1 MFDFVLLHILLVY
14 VFFLKCVRLFV
25 SGTVACVLVSVGA
38 ARVTGVVSVL
48 CTVVV
53 LVVIIIFIIIIT
65 YFCRV
70 SISSTL
76 VCVVFVPLFFTHA
89 FSLLDPFAFAMVPFL
104 SSFML
109 FSSYCL
115 SSLFDF
121 PLFID
126 VLVCHAFT
134 QSIPRSSFL
143 PLFLLSS
150 IYFSLIVFLY
160 TPPLLDVFVMYSSA
174 PYSLPPSSLDFHSHH
189 FSSYAEI

>member
-1 MFDFVLLHILLVY
+1 MFDFVLLHVFVSIYFFSKVY
-14 VFFLKCVRLFV
+14 SFIYV
-25 SGTVACVLVSVGA
+25 SGTEVCVLVSVGA
-38 ARVTGVVSVL
+38 ARVTGFVSVL

-53 LVVIIIFIIIIT
+53 LVVIIIFIITIT

-109 FSSYCL
+109 FSSYL

-143 PLFLLSS
+143 PLLYLL
-150 IYFSLIVFLY
+150 FTSL
-160 TPPLLDVFVMYSSA
+160 
-174 PYSLPPSSLDFHSHH
+174 
-189 FSSYAEI
+189 